1 MSRRELVE
9 LSGILRGAGHETSCT
24 LRATKVSLPGSGA
37 AAYTNYSMKAVS
49 EALPDGNYDL
59 LVDGETHGIIL
70 SNGHWLAR
78 AA

>member
-1 MSRRELVE
+1 
-9 LSGILRGAGHETSCT
+9 
-24 LRATKVSLPGSGA
+24 
-37 AAYTNYSMKAVS
+37 MKAVS